1 VSTTA
6 PEDIDT
12 AVSASSFTSARRYNV
27 ALNGVNDFEVVFGWD
42 WDDPTL
48 CRTKLT
54 ALGFTA
60 ADLKP

>member
-1 VSTTA
+1 
-6 PEDIDT
+6 
-12 AVSASSFTSARRYNV
+12 V

-42 WDDPTL
+42 WDDPAL